1 MKKTIA
7 AMLLMAAMSLLPMA
21 AGATDNPVNDGDEIL
36 TVAEQMPSFKGNMA
50 MWINQN
56 LRKPVSRDGVDKQ
69 GRVVVKLVI
78 EKDGSVSNPV
88 LVRRLS
94 RPYDREALRVVRS
107 MPKWNPA
114 MNNGKPVRCY
124 FIIPVTFPGK

>member
-1 MKKTIA
+1 
-7 AMLLMAAMSLLPMA
+7 MLLMAAMSLLPMA
-21 AGATDNPVNDGDEIL
+21 AGATGNLVNDGDEIL
-36 TVAEQMPSFKGNMA
+36 TVAERMPSFKGNGA
-50 MWINQN
+50 KWISQN
-56 LRKPVSRDGVDKQ
+56 LRKPVGNGGEELS
-69 GRVVVKLVI
+69 GRVILKIVI

-124 FIIPVTFPGK
+124 FTIPVTFPGK

>member
-21 AGATDNPVNDGDEIL
+21 AGATGNLVNDGDEIL
-36 TVAEQMPSFKGNMA
+36 TVAERMPSFKGNMA

-56 LRKPVSRDGVDKQ
+56 LRKPGSRDGVDKQ

-124 FIIPVTFPGK
+124 FTIPVTFPGK

>member
-21 AGATDNPVNDGDEIL
+21 AGATGNPVNDGDEIL
-36 TVAEQMPSFKGNMA
+36 TVAEQMPSFKGNMV

-56 LRKPVSRDGVDKQ
+56 LRKPVSRDGVDMQ
-69 GRVVVKLVI
+69 GRVLVKLVI

-124 FIIPVTFPGK
+124 FTIPVTFPGK

>member
-7 AMLLMAAMSLLPMA
+7 AMLLMAAMSFLPMA
-21 AGATDNPVNDGDEIL
+21 AGATGNPVNDGDEIL

-124 FIIPVTFPGK
+124 FTIPVTFPGK

>member
-21 AGATDNPVNDGDEIL
+21 AGATGNPVNDGDEIL

-124 FIIPVTFPGK
+124 FTIPVTFQGK

>member
-21 AGATDNPVNDGDEIL
+21 AGATGNPVNDGDEIL

-124 FIIPVTFPGK
+124 FTIPVTFSGK

>member
-1 MKKTIA
+1 
-7 AMLLMAAMSLLPMA
+7 MLLMAAMSLLPMA
-21 AGATDNPVNDGDEIL
+21 AGATGNPVNDGDEIL

-124 FIIPVTFPGK
+124 FTIPVTFQGK

>member
-21 AGATDNPVNDGDEIL
+21 AGATGNPVNDGDKIY
-36 TVAEQMPSFKGNMA
+36 TVAERMPSFKGNMA

-78 EKDGSVSNPV
+78 EKDGSVSKVKVERSVAPA
-88 LVRRLS
+88 L
-94 RPYDREALRVVRS
+94 DKEAVRVVKS

-124 FIIPVTFPGK
+124 FTIPVTFPGK

>member
-21 AGATDNPVNDGDEIL
+21 AGATNNKVSDGDEIL
-36 TVAEQMPSFKGNMA
+36 TVAERMPSFKGNMA

-124 FIIPVTFPGK
+124 FTIPVTFSGK

>member
-124 FIIPVTFPGK
+124 FTIPVTFPGK

>member
-1 MKKTIA
+1 
-7 AMLLMAAMSLLPMA
+7 MLLMAAMSLLPMA
-21 AGATDNPVNDGDEIL
+21 AGATGNPVNDGDKIY
-36 TVAEQMPSFKGNMA
+36 TVAERMPSFKGNMA

-114 MNNGKPVRCY
+114 MNGGKPVRCY
-124 FIIPVTFPGK
+124 FTIPVTFPGK

>member
-1 MKKTIA
+1 
-7 AMLLMAAMSLLPMA
+7 MLLMAAMSLLPMA
-21 AGATDNPVNDGDEIL
+21 AGATGNPVNDGDKIY
-36 TVAEQMPSFKGNMA
+36 TVAERMPSFKGNMA

-78 EKDGSVSNPV
+78 EKDGSVGKVKVERSVAPA
-88 LVRRLS
+88 L
-94 RPYDREALRVVRS
+94 DKEAVRVVKS

-114 MNNGKPVRCY
+114 MNGGKPVRCY
-124 FIIPVTFPGK
+124 FMLPVNFSAR

>member
-1 MKKTIA
+1 
-7 AMLLMAAMSLLPMA
+7 MLLMAAMSLLPMA

-124 FIIPVTFPGK
+124 FTIPVTFPGK

>member
-1 MKKTIA
+1 MKKTIT

-21 AGATDNPVNDGDEIL
+21 AGATGNQVNDGDEIL

-124 FIIPVTFPGK
+124 FTIPVTFPGK

>member
-1 MKKTIA
+1 
-7 AMLLMAAMSLLPMA
+7 MLLMAAMSLLPMA
-21 AGATDNPVNDGDEIL
+21 AGATGNPVNDGDEIL

-56 LRKPVSRDGVDKQ
+56 FRKPVSRDGVDKQ
-69 GRVVVKLVI
+69 GRVVVKFVI

-124 FIIPVTFPGK
+124 FTIPVTFPGK